1 MLVLTV
7 LLLAGML
14 FGVAAVSVGNG
25 SPLSEG
31 SIDRREPLLPA
42 DPVAAADVAALR
54 FTMAL
59 RGYRMDEV
67 DAVLD
72 RLSTEISV
80 RDAEI
85 GRLRSGVGLGV
96 SGPLGQAALALASFG
111 VPPGQDPLGPTPTAP
126 DPSVLDGSSPANQ
139 YAVGPYVAGPYLNTP
154 QAPMPPTPYDAGA
167 YDAPPPYET
176 HQEPGPVG
184 HGE

>member
-14 FGVAAVSVGNG
+14 FGVAAVSVGHG
-25 SPLSEG
+25 SPLSEP
-31 SIDRREPLLPA
+31 SVDRREPLLPA
-42 DPVAAADVAALR
+42 DRMAATDLESLR

-72 RLSTEISV
+72 RLSTELSV

-85 GRLRSGVGLGV
+85 SRLRSGVGVGAP
-96 SGPLGQAALALASFG
+96 SPADQPAYGQSLSEQ
-111 VPPGQDPLGPTPTAP
+111 P
-126 DPSVLDGSSPANQ
+126 PSVPDGSNVPA
-139 YAVGPYVAGPYLNTP
+139 PYLIT
-154 QAPMPPTPYDAGA
+154 
-167 YDAPPPYET
+167 PPPPLPPFPYAT
-176 HQEPGPVG
+176 AFPDATTPADGS
-184 HGE
+184 